1 MTARKRSLGSD
12 LRKVD
17 RRRITAK
24 DYEEAPE
31 WTDEQW
37 AKAVLEIGGKPV
49 RRGRPPLARPK
60 EAVTLRIDADI
71 LDHFREKGPG
81 WQTRINEALRKA
93 TRKPAPSAG
102 GTRVKAAQR

>member
-1 MTARKRSLGSD
+1 MTAKKRSLGSD

-17 RRRITAK
+17 RRSITAK
-24 DYEEAPE
+24 KHEEAPE

-37 AKAVLEIGGKPV
+37 AKAVLGIDGKPV

-93 TRKPAPSAG
+93 ARKPVKSPGVS
-102 GTRVKAAQR
+102 RLKAARR